1 MLTAL
6 TLGSRDFELDAQIR
20 GGWNRKK
27 SHDNHSHVVHVRVA
41 CAVHII
47 GMLINCVAANLGAS
61 PHGS

>member
-1 MLTAL
+1 MLNLMHRSEEVGT
-6 TLGSRDFELDAQIR
+6 G
-20 GGWNRKK
+20 KK